1 MSLQVATPQMDV
13 TDLLTCPPPRT
24 RIDACPF
31 LMKNYRD
38 TRFAF
43 DSPSSLILWQNV
55 SLAFCWVCG
64 PLVSLQYESSLV
76 KAFSIVSF
84 ALPIRKCSEEMPPPL
99 IFLSISNQPPQSQP
113 VMAQQDDGWPLGL
126 RLLNARVGLLENR
139 NFPGSISF
147 NTLPTGSPISFT
159 DSSDLDS
166 ESSGSFFHAKSI
178 TLGSLIGDSTS
189 SIMELSRRGNT
200 EANLGGD
207 RKINNFRF
215 KYKPWLFSLCCK
227 LSTDVVSATRT
238 HSLAHFLEV
247 ERRRTAATAAAR
259 PLPIA
264 GRANNLLTGWNS
276 VFISQ

>member
-1 MSLQVATPQMDV
+1 MLIGCRAYTI
-13 TDLLTCPPPRT
+13 C
-24 RIDACPF
+24 F
-31 LMKNYRD
+31 LMIWIQWFSFL
-38 TRFAF
+38 T
-43 DSPSSLILWQNV
+43 SP
-55 SLAFCWVCG
+55 
-64 PLVSLQYESSLV
+64 PLQ
-76 KAFSIVSF
+76 
-84 ALPIRKCSEEMPPPL
+84 PPPL

-166 ESSGSFFHAKSI
+166 EVVFIVVFFLKFCVFISPALFLIGLQSSGSFFHAKSI

>member
-1 MSLQVATPQMDV
+1 
-13 TDLLTCPPPRT
+13 
-24 RIDACPF
+24 
-31 LMKNYRD
+31 
-38 TRFAF
+38 
-43 DSPSSLILWQNV
+43 
-55 SLAFCWVCG
+55 
-64 PLVSLQYESSLV
+64 
-76 KAFSIVSF
+76 
-84 ALPIRKCSEEMPPPL
+84 
-99 IFLSISNQPPQSQP
+99 
-113 VMAQQDDGWPLGL
+113 MAQQDDGWPLGL

-166 ESSGSFFHAKSI
+166 EVVFIVVFFLKFCVFISPALFLIGLQSSGSFFHAKSI

-264 GRANNLLTGWNS
+264 GRANNLLTG
-276 VFISQ
+276 

>member
-1 MSLQVATPQMDV
+1 MSAACSLQVATPQMDV

-38 TRFAF
+38 TKFAF
-43 DSPSSLILWQNV
+43 DSPSSLILWQ
-55 SLAFCWVCG
+55 ST
-64 PLVSLQYESSLV
+64 
-76 KAFSIVSF
+76 
-84 ALPIRKCSEEMPPPL
+84 PPPL
-99 IFLSISNQPPQSQP
+99 TFLSISNQPPQSQP

-247 ERRRTAATAAAR
+247 ERRRTAAIAAAR

-264 GRANNLLTGWNS
+264 GRANNLLTS
-276 VFISQ
+276 